1 MGNDIVM
8 LDTSPERANES
19 KEEFMPKDTNNFYLF
34 RKNGTVVGFS
44 RLYNVFISNL

>member
-8 LDTSPERANES
+8 LDTSPKRANEVKKNS
-19 KEEFMPKDTNNFYLF
+19 CRKILNNFYLF

-44 RLYNVFISNL
+44 RL